1 MDAFQ
6 QLQADFHA
14 GRMSP
19 AQLLSSLSDTLLQLQ
34 DAQHLL
40 QKTQQQLKTAQIRI
54 EELEKKIGGKPTRK
68 LDQAYS
74 LRAEEKRQQSK
85 DANKNKK
92 KAKPGRR
99 RNQDKMMLV
108 ARTERVYPEGVAPE
122 RCKLSHI
129 RQVWQ
134 FEQGQAVL
142 VAYEVYRGP
151 NKQYGKVPAV
161 LGRGGYS
168 WPIIMAV
175 AYLVYTKGLSLD
187 LACDILGF
195 FKNLPIKKSQAEAL
209 MRQLAKHWERQFETL
224 CVLLA
229 NAAVVHADETSWSIK
244 SVWAFLSE
252 QSRLLLFGVNK
263 DADTLKK
270 ILDSELFKGILIS
283 DDAAVYSAFSQMQKC
298 WAHLIRKAIKLTL
311 QSDDRRYRRLA
322 DGLIDI
328 YRAARAI
335 QTDASLDAAARDA
348 KVELLMAKL
357 GQLCYGEQ
365 LPETSKGLEHDYV
378 LLCHEV
384 MRLHDDQLFT
394 FVTAPPTTQP
404 NGESAPVGG
413 TNNEAERT
421 LRNPAT
427 ARETGRTNKTDT
439 GTRRRTIVTA
449 VLESLRLYIPVYT
462 LRSVVDET
470 LRWLAKGLSCFEERL
485 QGLGLKL
492 PEKRVLDR
500 LYPPPQPSG

>member
-6 QLQADFHA
+6 QLQADFQA
-14 GRMSP
+14 GRVSP
-19 AQLLSSLSDTLLQLQ
+19 AQIFSFLCDALLQLQ
-34 DAQHLL
+34 QSQQLL
-40 QKTQQQLKTAQIRI
+40 QETQQQLKTAQIRI
-54 EELEKKIGGKPTRK
+54 EELEKKIGGKPTHK
-68 LDQAYS
+68 LDQPYS
-74 LRAEEKRQQSK
+74 LRSEEKRQQSK
-85 DANKNKK
+85 DANKKKK

-99 RNQDKMMLV
+99 RNQDKMDLV
-108 ARTERVYPEGVAPE
+108 ARTEQVYPEGVPPE

-134 FEQGQAVL
+134 IEQGQAVL

-252 QSRLLLFGVNK
+252 QSRVLLFGVNK
-263 DADTLKK
+263 DADTLEK
-270 ILDSELFKGILIS
+270 ILDSKLFKGILIS
-283 DDAAVYSAFSQMQKC
+283 DDAGVYADFSQMQKC

-311 QSDDRRYRRLA
+311 QSDDPRYRRLA

-335 QTDASLDAAARDA
+335 QTDESLDDTGRLAGAAQL
-348 KVELLMAKL
+348 KEQLS
-357 GQLCYGEQ
+357 QLCYGEI
-365 LPETSKGLEHDYV
+365 LPQTSKGLEHDYV

-404 NGESAPVGG
+404 NGKTATVGG

-427 ARETGRTNKTDT
+427 ARKTGRTSKTDT

-462 LRSVVDET
+462 LRTVVDET

-485 QGLGLKL
+485 QKLGLKL
-492 PEKRVLDR
+492 PEKPVLDQ